1 MDHHFKVC
9 APTDAVSPAL
19 DHSVSVLQ
27 ALGIGYCEIRS
38 VEGVSALSLGCQRQR
53 DIHRRIT
60 DHGLSVAVL
69 DSQVGRA
76 DIREAG
82 AGQVELLRRALEW
95 AVELQAAYLRVYSF
109 VLPDINRAANP
120 SRWREQVIARVAG
133 FVELAEGSGVKLLVE
148 NLPGSYCSRGNRLSD
163 LLTTVGSPW
172 LGAAFDPA
180 GFVASCEHPFLVSFK
195 PGPGK
200 NYVRCLRIR
209 DAVFAGGKAVLPDQ
223 GNAEL
228 RELISALLARSFD
241 GFFSMDHGLESSPA
255 SFRAAYQAFA
265 AMLSLL
271 A

>member
-1 MDHHFKVC
+1 VDR
-9 APTDAVSPAL
+9 SI
-19 DHSVSVLQ
+19 SVLR

-38 VEGVSALSLGCQRQR
+38 VEGVSALSLGHQRQR

-60 DHGLSVAVL
+60 DSGLSVAVL

-76 DIREAG
+76 DIRQAVAGEAD
-82 AGQVELLRRALEW
+82 LLKRALEW

-109 VLPDINRAANP
+109 VLPDVDGAADHNL
-120 SRWREQVIARVAG
+120 WREQVIARMAG
-133 FVELAEGSGVKLLVE
+133 FVELAKGSGVKLLVE
-148 NLPGSYCSRGNRLSD
+148 NLPGSFCSRGDRVSD
-163 LLTTVGSPW
+163 LLTSVGSPW
-172 LGAAFDPA
+172 LGAVFDPA

-209 DAVFAGGKAVLPDQ
+209 DATFAGRKPVLPDQ

-228 RELISALLARSFD
+228 RELISALLARGFE
-241 GFFSMDHGLESSPA
+241 GFFSVDHGLESSPD

-265 AMLSLL
+265 AMLSVL